1 MKAKETLEIAAKL
14 VSGDRAKKHG
24 DMFHSHDRIA
34 KFWSAYLE
42 KNIDAHDVACLMA
55 LLKIAR
61 TQCGETN
68 SDDYIDMAG
77 YAAIAGELVERLE
90 RRSRKRFSED
100 TF

>member
-1 MKAKETLEIAAKL
+1 MKAQETLKIAASL

-34 KFWSAYLE
+34 KLWSAYLGKKLE
-42 KNIDAHDVACLMA
+42 AHDVACLMA

-68 SDDYIDMAG
+68 PDDHIDAAG
-77 YAAIAGELVERLE
+77 YMAIAGELVERLE
-90 RRSRKRFSED
+90 WR
-100 TF
+100 